1 MARIECDGQPVP
13 VDAGETLLDALLR
26 AGIPLPHSCR
36 AGACQSCLVKA
47 TAGTPP
53 AESQTGL
60 RPSLAQQGFLLAC
73 MTRPGDDL
81 DLAVSTDAAAG
92 LTVSATI
99 AAVEPLA
106 GDVVRVRVTPD
117 AEFPFRAGQYVTL
130 LREDGLA
137 RSYSVAN
144 LPGSGA
150 LELHVRVLPGGQM
163 SQWLASGPVGARV
176 SLRGPNGECFYEPA
190 LDAPLVLAGTGT
202 GLAPLWGVLHD
213 ALQAGHTG
221 PIHVMHG
228 ARGPAGLY
236 LVNELR
242 ALAAAHGNVAYSACV
257 LEGAGTGM
265 TQGALDDVL
274 FARFPSLGGHKVFL
288 CGDPGLVQKM
298 KRKAF
303 LAGAQLA
310 DIRADAFITAPPPAT
325 PAN

>member
-36 AGACQSCLVKA
+36 AGVCQSCLVKA

-53 AESQTGL
+53 AEAQTGL

-73 MTRPGDDL
+73 MARPSDDL
-81 DLAVSTDAAAG
+81 AISTDAAAG
-92 LTVSATI
+92 LTMAATI
-99 AAVEPLA
+99 TSVEPLA
-106 GDVVRVRVTPD
+106 GDVVKVCVTPD

-144 LPGSGA
+144 LPGSGT

-163 SQWLASGPVGARV
+163 SQWLASRPVGARV

-190 LDAPLVLAGTGT
+190 LEAPLVLAGTGT

-213 ALQAGHTG
+213 ALLAGHTG

-236 LVNELR
+236 LVDELR

-257 LEGAGTGM
+257 LEGADTGM
-265 TQGALDDVL
+265 TQGALDDIL
-274 FARFPSLGGHKVFL
+274 FARFPALAGHKVFL
-288 CGDPGLVQKM
+288 CGDPTLVLKM

-303 LAGAQLA
+303 LAGAKLS
-310 DIRADAFITAPPPAT
+310 DIRADAFITAPPPA
-325 PAN
+325 AAVN